1 MWNQHEGHLYGMS
14 WYLHYTGIHHCTLMV
29 QVCVCVHVIQRVHQ
43 EMYFSVMYGRLTHDS
58 YTDHLIE
65 HLPEL

>member
-29 QVCVCVHVIQRVHQ
+29 QVCVHVIQRVHQ